1 MVSAQGSARAT
12 ACPSEGRCRVA
23 APEPPV
29 PLPHIGGLGLGPAAP
44 QLPCVPQPGRSL
56 RARHVPKTT
65 SQGFFSAHSDPF
77 SSGNIS
83 KGSAFL
89 FFFFFKLQTI
99 NYELKRKSQPSF
111 PPLKFG
117 GSKHEAAQCRNK
129 TVHPVLSETKAVV
142 GFVLFCLFVCFLEL
156 SVP

>member
-1 MVSAQGSARAT
+1 MPGPPPAPR
-12 ACPSEGRCRVA
+12 RDA
-23 APEPPV
+23 AGPLPLPPV
-29 PLPHIGGLGLGPAAP
+29 LLPHVGGLRLGPAAP
-44 QLPCVPQPGRSL
+44 LLPHMPQPGRSL
-56 RARHVPKTT
+56 RARHIPKST

-77 SSGNIS
+77 SSGSIS

-89 FFFFFKLQTI
+89 FFKLQTI

-111 PPLKFG
+111 PPLKLR

-142 GFVLFCLFVCFLEL
+142 GLVLLFCLFVCFLEL
-156 SVP
+156 SVS